1 MEDEH
6 SELGF
11 ERVVFFSDAVFAIV
25 ITLLVLPLTSELLL
39 PKDGDTAAQVL
50 AVLPRIATF
59 VVSFLVVGQF
69 WVAHHRT
76 FGRIRRADPGLV
88 WLNLLG
94 LLTVAFMPFP
104 AALLGDR
111 PSGSTD
117 QFAVVFFAAS
127 MTLTSALF
135 TITWL
140 YAWRRRLVDPGVGF
154 PEARVITL
162 RALVSTGVLAAS
174 IPAALLGLPVAVV
187 FWLVVMPAARRLVSR
202 RPRTP
207 KQPVAPA

>member
-6 SELGF
+6 SGLGF

-76 FGRIRRADPGLV
+76 FGRIRRADSGWCGSTCSACSP
-88 WLNLLG
+88 WRSCRSPRRCSA
-94 LLTVAFMPFP
+94 TAP
-104 AALLGDR
+104 AAAR
-111 PSGSTD
+111 TSSPSS
-117 QFAVVFFAAS
+117 S
-127 MTLTSALF
+127 
-135 TITWL
+135 
-140 YAWRRRLVDPGVGF
+140 
-154 PEARVITL
+154 
-162 RALVSTGVLAAS
+162 
-174 IPAALLGLPVAVV
+174 
-187 FWLVVMPAARRLVSR
+187 SR
-202 RPRTP
+202 R
-207 KQPVAPA
+207 A